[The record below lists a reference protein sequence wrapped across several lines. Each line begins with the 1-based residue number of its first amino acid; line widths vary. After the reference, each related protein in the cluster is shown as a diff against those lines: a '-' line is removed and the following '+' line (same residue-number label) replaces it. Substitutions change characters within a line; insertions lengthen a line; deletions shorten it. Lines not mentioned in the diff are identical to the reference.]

1 MAVACCS
8 VDVVFVWGSD
18 EQKVSESDAWS
29 EGISPEREN
38 TLFSLLLAKAF
49 KCEQWQG
56 WNSPKIFY
64 KREKIQLLKF

>member
-8 VDVVFVWGSD
+8 VHVVFVWGSD
-18 EQKVSESDAWS
+18 KQNVSENAAWS

-38 TLFSLLLAKAF
+38 ILFLLLLAEAF
-49 KCEQWQG
+49 KCEQWHG
-56 WNSPKIFY
+56 WDSPKIFY